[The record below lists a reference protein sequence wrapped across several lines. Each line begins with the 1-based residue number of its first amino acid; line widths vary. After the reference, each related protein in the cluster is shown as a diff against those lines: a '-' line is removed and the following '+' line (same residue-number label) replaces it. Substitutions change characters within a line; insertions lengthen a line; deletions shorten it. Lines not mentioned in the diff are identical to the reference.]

1 MSWGMALP
9 NLSPF
14 TATCNSFLA
23 PILGDFHFLDVH
35 FQPNENS
42 LLISPPCPVTVVS
55 SFNIGQ
61 FDLVLFQ
68 SNTNLWTHRK
78 AVKIWD
84 LLVFQIAGC
93 MFAVGVDH
101 LSKRLTIVQA

>member
-1 MSWGMALP
+1 MELI
-9 NLSPF
+9 
-14 TATCNSFLA
+14 LA

-42 LLISPPCPVTVVS
+42 LLISLPCPVTVVS

-68 SNTNLWTHRK
+68 SNTNLWKHRK
-78 AVKIWD
+78 AVNIWH
-84 LLVFQIAGC
+84 LLSFPNCWLHV
-93 MFAVGVDH
+93 FAVGVDH